1 MPTVLWITSMR
12 ICVCPRNEKSWT
24 ELNSAELELRDVKY
38 WWFLDNMENLNCEM
52 WINKMQMGQESDYI
66 RISSATF
73 TQALK
78 AQTLLYTPIRVKF

>member
-1 MPTVLWITSMR
+1 MNNKYDL
-12 ICVCPRNEKSWT
+12 CVSQKWK
-24 ELNSAELELRDVKY
+24 ELNGANLSWVRAQGCEVSG
-38 WWFLDNMENLNCEM
+38 FSDNMEKLNCEM

-78 AQTLLYTPIRVKF
+78 AQTLLYTFTQVKF

>member
-1 MPTVLWITSMR
+1 M
-12 ICVCPRNEKSWT
+12 
-24 ELNSAELELRDVKY
+24 ELTSAELELRDVKY
-38 WWFLDNMENLNCEM
+38 QWFLDNMEKLNCEM

-78 AQTLLYTPIRVKF
+78 AQTLLYTFIQVKF